1 MLICRRSPLA
11 LVSVSLVLL
20 SVLCPARAALPRGS
34 QADVPRAPTWPARA
48 LALLP
53 PVTPAC
59 ISSPFGPRILPN
71 RPLAGRFHPGIDLPA
86 PIGAPVRATAP
97 GQVVR
102 VQHKDPGGLEIL
114 VQHEGFVGVY
124 SHLGMI
130 APLIAEGKTRVAA
143 GETLGVV
150 GLTGVTYGMHL
161 YFGMIMEG
169 RPIDP
174 AAYLNVPPCG
184 QGGAPKAPPVS
195 ADGRIRPTRWFAGL
209 D

>member
-1 MLICRRSPLA
+1 MPVR
-11 LVSVSLVLL
+11 LVRFLLFPAVIVLFTTL
-20 SVLCPARAALPRGS
+20 HTAEATLPRAS
-34 QADVPRAPTWPARA
+34 QTDAPRAPTWPVRTVS
-48 LALLP
+48 LLP

-86 PIGAPVRATAP
+86 PAGAPVHAAAP

-102 VQHKDPGGLEIL
+102 VQRKGPGGLEIL
-114 VQHEGFVGVY
+114 VQHDGFVGVY

-130 APLIAEGKTRVAA
+130 APPIAEGKTRVAA

-161 YFGMIMEG
+161 YFGMIAQG

-174 AAYLNVPPCG
+174 AAFLNVPSCSL
-184 QGGAPKAPPVS
+184 GAARAGTPS
-195 ADGRIRPTRWFAGL
+195 GDGRIRPTRRFAGL